1 MERPLEPVGR
11 AIGYTHRDKGDADC
25 LAHRGVLIA
34 SKLGSYRDRGYSDT
48 PRYRSSRASAL
59 LRGMWASVGARL
71 ARESADRLPLWER
84 CLPAMKATRTV
95 WLTGVFLSRASSAP
109 TGIQFRLGH
118 RVIVHRRQAR
128 SYAIWGFRWSEACPR
143 ISRLRNPV
151 GAVLARDEGDA
162 DCLAHRGVLIASKL
176 GSYRDPVPSGPSGYR
191 PSRASSAPSEAKFIV
206 LQTINTKCFNYPVLE
221 QSQP

>member
-25 LAHRGVLIA
+25 LAYRSVLIA

-118 RVIVHRRQAR
+118 RVIVHRGQAR
-128 SYAIWGFRWSEACPR
+128 
-143 ISRLRNPV
+143 L
-151 GAVLARDEGDA
+151 
-162 DCLAHRGVLIASKL
+162 HQ
-176 GSYRDPVPSGPSGYR
+176 R
-191 PSRASSAPSEAKFIV
+191 PSSLSCRRSIPNVSTIPSLSSHSPSRFVFCEAG
-206 LQTINTKCFNYPVLE
+206 L
-221 QSQP
+221 

>member
-25 LAHRGVLIA
+25 LAYRSVLIA
-34 SKLGSYRDRGYSDT
+34 SKLGSYRDPVLSGP

-95 WLTGVFLSRASSAP
+95 WLTEVFLSRASSAP
-109 TGIQFRLGH
+109 TGIVVIQTH
-118 RVIVHRRQAR
+118 RVIVHRGQAR

-151 GAVLARDEGDA
+151 GAVLARDEGDV